1 LLGSAAVDPDLI
13 IRRRVIRQ
21 KDLLLIRELVEQE
34 GARGRSHISNR
45 LCEVWNWRQANG
57 RFRQIACRD
66 LLRRLEARGLI
77 ELPAALRAA
86 RRAGYRNQT
95 QAPDLLN
102 CGPLQGTLGE
112 FDDEL
117 RVELA
122 GDSKQLGLYK
132 GLVGTY
138 HYLGYQQAA
147 GAQLKYI
154 AYFQDRPI
162 ACLSFGPAAWKIG
175 PRDQFI
181 GWSAESRRQNLPWV
195 TNNDRFVVV
204 PWVQIKCLA
213 SFLLATV
220 VHQLRR
226 DWQRIYGHDLALA
239 ETFVE
244 RERFAGSAYAAANW
258 VCVGQTAGRGRND
271 RTHAEAAP
279 LKSIWLYPLR
289 RNFRAVLCQGE

>member
-1 LLGSAAVDPDLI
+1 VDQNLI
-13 IRRRVIRQ
+13 VRRRVILEA
-21 KDLLLIRELVEQE
+21 DLLLIRQLIELE
-34 GARGRSHISNR
+34 GAQGRSHLSNR
-45 LCEVWNWRQANG
+45 LCELWDWRQANG

-77 ELPAALRAA
+77 ELPPRLRAA
-86 RRAGYRNQT
+86 RRVGYRNRT
-95 QAPDLLN
+95 NAPDFLS
-102 CGPLQGTLGE
+102 CAPLQGRLRE
-112 FDDEL
+112 FGDEL
-117 RVELA
+117 SIQLV
-122 GDSKQLGLYK
+122 GDSEQLALYR
-132 GLVGTY
+132 GLVGAY
-138 HYLGYQQAA
+138 HYLGYQQAT

-181 GWSAESRRQNLPWV
+181 GWSAESRRQNLAWV
-195 TNNDRFVVV
+195 TNNDRFVIV
-204 PWVQIKCLA
+204 PWVRIKCLA

-220 VHQLRR
+220 VHQLSR
-226 DWQRIYGHDLALA
+226 DWQRIYGHGLALA

-258 VCVGQTAGRGRND
+258 VRVGQTVGRGRND
-271 RTHAEAAP
+271 RTHVEAAP

-289 RNFRAVLCQGE
+289 RDFRVVLRQGE